1 MSGIVVVLT
10 DAKPCLV
17 GQAGLEQC
25 QEDAVNTALSQAGGA
40 ESGARGAQIGEFDA
54 DLAFVAQHW
63 PALDDDTKR
72 AILAIVSAYLS
83 QSDD

>member
-1 MSGIVVVLT
+1 MVVLT
-10 DAKPCLV
+10 DAKPYLV

-25 QEDAVNTALSQAGGA
+25 QEDSGNTALSEAGGA
-40 ESGARGAQIGEFDA
+40 QSGAVGAQGGEIDA

-63 PALDDDTKR
+63 PALDDDAKQ
-72 AILAIVSAYLS
+72 AVLAIVSAHLS